1 MSTVLVVE
9 DNLSQRE
16 MISTLLRENGLDVIS
31 CQDGY
36 EALAQ
41 LKERVP
47 DAVVLDII
55 MPKMNG
61 YEVCR
66 KLRENPH
73 TSKMPIVLCS
83 SKGEDFDVHW
93 GIKQGADAYIS
104 KPFVAQ
110 ELIRTVRSLLKSTNG
125 KV

>member
-1 MSTVLVVE
+1 MSKVLVVE

-16 MISTLLRENGLDVIS
+16 MISALLCQEGLEVIS
-31 CQDGY
+31 VRGGQ
-36 EALAQ
+36 EALDQ
-41 LKERVP
+41 MSSHMP
-47 DAVVLDII
+47 DVVVLDII

-66 KLRENPH
+66 RLRENPA
-73 TSKMPIVLCS
+73 TARMPIVLCS

-110 ELIRTVRSLLKSTNG
+110 ELIRTVKGLLKNSAQRS
-125 KV
+125 

>member
-1 MSTVLVVE
+1 MSKVLVVE

-16 MISTLLRENGLDVIS
+16 MISALLCQEGLEVIS
-31 CQDGY
+31 VRDGQ
-36 EALAQ
+36 EALDQ
-41 LKERVP
+41 MSSHMP
-47 DAVVLDII
+47 DVVVLDII

-66 KLRENPH
+66 RLRENPA
-73 TSKMPIVLCS
+73 TARMPIVLCS

-110 ELIRTVRSLLKSTNG
+110 ELIRTVKGLLKNSAQRS
-125 KV
+125 

>member
-16 MISTLLRENGLDVIS
+16 MIAALLRESGLDVVS
-31 CQDGY
+31 CRDGH
-36 EALAQ
+36 EALAK
-41 LKERVP
+41 LGEHVP

-66 KLRENPH
+66 KMRENPN
-73 TSKMPIVLCS
+73 TQKMPIVLCS
-83 SKGEDFDVHW
+83 SKSEDFDVHW
-93 GIKQGADAYIS
+93 GMRQGADAYIS

-110 ELIRTVRSLLKSTNG
+110 ELIRTVKSLLRNSTER
-125 KV
+125 